1 MLYKCTCL
9 SLHVSSGLEHLS
21 ECSLERRIK
30 LSLAALHGTLHPL
43 PLHRIVLRY
52 HSAILSLTLAGAILQ
67 EYCGLGVRRYR
78 GYQPYFL
85 PKELYKF
92 VSGVAF
98 HIQWTTATYER
109 KYHGP
114 PTPTAAQGG
123 PPHHRQSDRTLPT
136 GRLDATSTD
145 SWLRLRWRATALAA
159 KV

>member
-1 MLYKCTCL
+1 MLWTNVFPPALLKNIIAIVVKTSAFARWYSKCLLYTSSSITCTT
-9 SLHVSSGLEHLS
+9 SI
-21 ECSLERRIK
+21 CS
-30 LSLAALHGTLHPL
+30 ADFAGTYLL
-43 PLHRIVLRY
+43 
-52 HSAILSLTLAGAILQ
+52 GAIGIS
-67 EYCGLGVRRYR
+67 EVVSNPRRYQ

-98 HIQWTTATYER
+98 HKQWTTATYGH